1 MSDTPQSRAVMN
13 SSSNP
18 GLERLHTLVRTHW
31 DDLSPAER
39 SVCRLLTA
47 SPVEQILYSNAQELG
62 SASGTSNASVIRT
75 LRRLGYTG
83 LPALKQEIAAP
94 FTSEVAPEVRLRER
108 IDRMGRDFTS
118 LWGRVVDEARDRV
131 EHVRTATSSEEL
143 TRAVEVLAEA
153 EQTLAYGVGSSNI
166 AAEHLALKLNR
177 IGARAR
183 PIDTD
188 GFRLADDLLGVHRG
202 DAVVVFAP
210 GRVLPEVEVLFERA
224 RAVGARSIL
233 VTDELADELRDG
245 VDIVLSAPH
254 TPTGMTAEA
263 LTGIIVADALVQA
276 VATIHPDRAVRTSHE
291 LTAWRGRLG
300 H

>member
-1 MSDTPQSRAVMN
+1 MSGTPQSRAVTN

-18 GLERLHTLVRTHW
+18 GLERLHALVRTHW
-31 DDLSPAER
+31 EDLSPAER

-62 SASGTSNASVIRT
+62 ATSGTSNASVIRT
-75 LRRLGYTG
+75 LRRLGYSG
-83 LPALKQEIAAP
+83 LPALKQEVAAP
-94 FTSEVAPEVRLRER
+94 FTSEVAPDVRLRER
-108 IDRMGRDFTS
+108 IDRMGGDFTA
-118 LWGRVVDEARDRV
+118 LWGRVVDEARDRI
-131 EHVRTATSSEEL
+131 EHARTAASPEQL
-143 TRAVEVLAEA
+143 TRAVEALAEA
-153 EQTLAYGVGSSNI
+153 RQTVAYGVGSSNI
-166 AAEHLALKLNR
+166 AADHLALKLNR
-177 IGARAR
+177 IGAPAR

-188 GFRLADDLLGVHRG
+188 GFRLADDLLGIGRG

-224 RAVGARSIL
+224 RAVGATSVL
-233 VTDELADELRDG
+233 VTDELTEELRDR

-276 VATIHPDRAVRTSHE
+276 VATVHPDRAVGTSHE